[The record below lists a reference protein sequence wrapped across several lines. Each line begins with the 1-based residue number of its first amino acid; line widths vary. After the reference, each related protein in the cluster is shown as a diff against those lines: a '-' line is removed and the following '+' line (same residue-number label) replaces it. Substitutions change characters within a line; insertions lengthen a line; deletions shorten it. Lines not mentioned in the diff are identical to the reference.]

1 MSVIRPQECIVHSFT
16 LSIIAGGFVDPRLP
30 HIDFCKLCLG
40 LKLDHLWFS
49 FCSLKMFIP
58 SSTISFF
65 VPGSNLQLFKTLDR
79 TSKCLTSSHP
89 NTPSQLRGI
98 YTHAC
103 NSDVLY
109 QTTKYTCLRC
119 AANINTHT
127 HTHTHLVFHL
137 PNLPLE
143 QKGRSRMSK
152 EGVECQ

>member
-1 MSVIRPQECIVHSFT
+1 MSVIRPQEFYINHNCRWVCRPKTAAHRF
-16 LSIIAGGFVDPRLP
+16 F
-30 HIDFCKLCLG
+30 KLCLG

-119 AANINTHT
+119 AANFNTHT
-127 HTHTHLVFHL
+127 HTHILIHLVFHL